1 MTERDRAIQHPDVA
15 FRDDRGEIIDL
26 VQGERL
32 DAATMITSRAGAV
45 RGNHW
50 HAETIQYIY
59 VLSGSMLFTVQLPGE
74 ERRTFTAGPGDLV
87 VNELGERHAMRALEE
102 TVFLVLT
109 RGPRG
114 GSDYESDTYRLPPD
128 EWLDHG

>member
-1 MTERDRAIQHPDVA
+1 MKHPGVS
-15 FRDDRGEIIDL
+15 FRDTRGEITDL
-26 VQGERL
+26 VEGERF
-32 DAATMITSRAGAV
+32 DAATIITSHAGAV

-59 VLSGSMLFTVQLPGE
+59 ILSGSMLFTIQMPGKDRE
-74 ERRTFTAGPGDLV
+74 TFSARPGDLI
-87 VNELGERHAMRALEE
+87 VNEPAERHAMRALEE

-114 GSDYESDTYRLPPD
+114 GRDYESDTHRLPQE
-128 EWLDHG
+128 EWLDRG